1 MPYNGTIPED
11 APLSVLLFYAAM
23 ENGQSLST
31 YAQSIHVGAI
41 SLRQFISGTSQR
53 PRQRTL
59 ELIGEALGMP
69 VEEVRRRMQLAPT
82 AAPNFGDWLRVKMQ
96 GRFSR
101 AKLTRATRISD
112 GALRNY
118 LQNQTLPDADQARRL
133 AEVLEVPPYEMASVI
148 IANTVQQHG
157 GALAPARP
165 AAEERP
171 ATSAALAPTLEL
183 TAPAPTPN
191 HVPVPGAPAPASLAP
206 TAVSSSDELRLID
219 LWRQL
224 HPQARRATLNY
235 IAMLLAER

>member
-1 MPYNGTIPED
+1 MPYNGTIPEN

-23 ENGQSLST
+23 ENGQSLSN
-31 YAQSIHVGAI
+31 YAQSINVGAI

-59 ELIGEALGMP
+59 ELIGEALDMP

-82 AAPNFGDWLRVKMQ
+82 AAPNFGEWLQAKME

-101 AKLTRATRISD
+101 AKLTRATKISD

-118 LQNQTLPDADQARRL
+118 LHNQTLPDADQARRL
-133 AEVLEVPPYEMASVI
+133 AEVLGVPAYEMASVI

-171 ATSAALAPTLEL
+171 TTVS
-183 TAPAPTPN
+183 APATAEFAAPSSGPN
-191 HVPVPGAPAPASLAP
+191 HAPLPGAPALASLTP
-206 TAVSSSDELRLID
+206 SAVSPSDELRLLD

>member
-1 MPYNGTIPED
+1 MPFNGTIPEN

-23 ENGQSLST
+23 ENGQSLSN
-31 YAQSIHVGAI
+31 YAQSINVGAI

-59 ELIGEALGMP
+59 ELIGEALDMP
-69 VEEVRRRMQLAPT
+69 VEEVRRRMQFAPAT
-82 AAPNFGDWLRVKMQ
+82 APNFGEWLQAKME

-118 LQNQTLPDADQARRL
+118 LHNQTLPDADQARRL
-133 AEVLEVPPYEMASVI
+133 AEVLGVPAYEMASVI

-157 GALAPARP
+157 GALAPASRS

-171 ATSAALAPTLEL
+171 PAVA
-183 TAPAPTPN
+183 APATAKFAAPLPTPN
-191 HVPVPGAPAPASLAP
+191 HAPVPGAPALASLTP
-206 TAVSSSDELRLID
+206 SAVSPSDELRLLD

>member
-1 MPYNGTIPED
+1 MPYNGTVPEN

-23 ENGQSLST
+23 ENGQSLSN
-31 YAQSIHVGAI
+31 YAQSINVGAI

-59 ELIGEALGMP
+59 ELIGEALDMP

-82 AAPNFGDWLRVKMQ
+82 AAPNFGEWLQAKME

-101 AKLTRATRISD
+101 AKLTRATKISD

-118 LQNQTLPDADQARRL
+118 LHNQTLPDADQARRL
-133 AEVLEVPPYEMASVI
+133 AEVLGVPAYEMASVI

-165 AAEERP
+165 AAEERAAVVPAP
-171 ATSAALAPTLEL
+171 ATAELAAALPGSNHAPL
-183 TAPAPTPN
+183 
-191 HVPVPGAPAPASLAP
+191 PGAPAAPSLTP
-206 TAVSSSDELRLID
+206 TAVGASDELRLLD

>member
-1 MPYNGTIPED
+1 MPYNGTIPEN

-23 ENGQSLST
+23 ENGQSLSN
-31 YAQSIHVGAI
+31 YAQSINVGAI

-59 ELIGEALGMP
+59 KLIGQALDMP

-82 AAPNFGDWLRVKMQ
+82 AAPNFGEWLQSKMQ

-101 AKLTRATRISD
+101 AKLTRATKISD

-118 LQNQTLPDADQARRL
+118 LHNQTLPDADQARRL
-133 AEVLEVPPYEMASVI
+133 AEVLGVPAYEMASVI

-165 AAEERP
+165 ANEE
-171 ATSAALAPTLEL
+171 SAAAVSAAATPEVATAQPGLNHTPLSS
-183 TAPAPTPN
+183 APAL
-191 HVPVPGAPAPASLAP
+191 PALPP
-206 TAVSSSDELRLID
+206 TAVSSADELRLLD